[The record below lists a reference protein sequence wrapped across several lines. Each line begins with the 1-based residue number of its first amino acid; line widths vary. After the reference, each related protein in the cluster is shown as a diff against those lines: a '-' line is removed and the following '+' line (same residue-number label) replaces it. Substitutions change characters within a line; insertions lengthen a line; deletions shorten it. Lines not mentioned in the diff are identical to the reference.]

1 MLMSGGGGVKHVY
14 RGITSG
20 AGNVTLPAPVNM
32 DKTVV
37 LSASKG
43 SSGYVAARGTITMP
57 DYNLRGWDGY
67 NGNSIVTINLGDSTG
82 DSPLRPLISPS
93 NNLNPIIPNGSGSIS
108 GGTTNLTVKE
118 YSARLV
124 DENTIYC
131 DGPVEWQ
138 VIEYN

>member
-20 AGNVTLPAPVNM
+20 AGNVTLPAAVNM

-37 LSASKG
+37 LSTSKG
-43 SSGYVAARGTITMP
+43 SAGYVAARGSISFPEFTIYGKPENTNTAIAFYSSYGGLFP
-57 DYNLRGWDGY
+57 SG
-67 NGNSIVTINLGDSTG
+67 GNN
-82 DSPLRPLISPS
+82 S
-93 NNLNPIIPNGSGSIS
+93 NRKFFIQADDAGSIS
-108 GGTTNLTVKE
+108 GGSTSLTVKE

>member
-20 AGNVTLPAPVNM
+20 AGNVTLPAAVNM
-32 DKTVV
+32 DKAVV
-37 LSASKG
+37 LSTSKG
-43 SSGYVAARGTITMP
+43 SAGYVAARGSISFPNFTFYGMP
-57 DYNLRGWDGY
+57 ESTAEEIAWYSSYGGLFPTG
-67 NGNSIVTINLGDSTG
+67 GNN
-82 DSPLRPLISPS
+82 S
-93 NNLNPIIPNGSGSIS
+93 NRKFFLKADNAGSIS
-108 GGTTNLTVKE
+108 GGTTSLTVKE

>member
-20 AGNVTLPAPVNM
+20 SGNVTLPAAVNM

-37 LSASKG
+37 LSTSKG
-43 SSGYVAARGTITMP
+43 SAGYVAARGSISLTP
-57 DYNLRGWDGY
+57 SGGSVPGQDGTY
-67 NGNSIVTINLGDSTG
+67 KGNADRNGSY
-82 DSPLRPLISPS
+82 PS
-93 NNLNPIIPNGSGSIS
+93 YSGSIS
-108 GGTTNLTVKE
+108 GGATDLTVKE